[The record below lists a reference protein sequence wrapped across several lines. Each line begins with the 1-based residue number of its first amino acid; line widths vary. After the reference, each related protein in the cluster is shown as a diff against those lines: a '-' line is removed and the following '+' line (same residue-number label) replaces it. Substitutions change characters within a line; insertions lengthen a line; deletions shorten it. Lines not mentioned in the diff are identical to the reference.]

1 MTKRIGTLTLVLV
14 LVLML
19 SACGGTVEQEVQN
32 NESETSMGESIAIV
46 NGENIYEVEY
56 NRMTERMMASYE
68 QQGMSF
74 EGDQGE
80 EMLEQIQQQTL
91 EMMIQQKVLL
101 QEVQRLGL
109 SPSEESVDEQLNSI
123 RSQFDTDEEYEAAL
137 EQNMFSE
144 KEFKETL
151 VQELSIEVFLDENM
165 SEVVVTDDELE
176 EYYKQYKTQQEEQI
190 KAIEDSGEEVPED
203 QLSMMEVS
211 SFEDM
216 KAELEASLVQQKEQ
230 EQIMTLIDKLIEDSD
245 IEILM

>member
-19 SACGGTVEQEVQN
+19 SACGGTVEKEVQN
-32 NESETSMGESIAIV
+32 TESETNMGESVAIV

-56 NRMTERMMASYE
+56 ERMTERMVSSYE

-74 EGDQGE
+74 EGEQGE
-80 EMLEQIQQQTL
+80 GMLEQIQQQTL

-109 SPSEESVDEQLNSI
+109 SPSEESVDAQLSSI
-123 RSQFDTDEEYEAAL
+123 RNQFKTDEEYETAL

-144 KEFKETL
+144 KELKETL
-151 VQELSIEVFLDENM
+151 VQELSIEVYLDENM
-165 SEVVVTDDELE
+165 TEIVVTDDELE
-176 EYYKQYKTQQEEQI
+176 EYYNLYKSQQEEQI
-190 KAIEDSGEEVPED
+190 KAIEDSGEELTED
-203 QLSMMEVS
+203 QLSMMEVP
-211 SFEDM
+211 SFEEIEAD
-216 KAELEASLVQQKEQ
+216 LEASLNQQKEQ
-230 EQIMTLIDKLIEDSD
+230 EQIMILIDELIKDSD